1 MKWSIVAALLGA
13 CGGSS
18 VPNYEKRPCDESIRA
33 RAAGSYA
40 NQTEADAKKRQR
52 NYRESC
58 KTICTWHGEP
68 ECLEGVL
75 LDADAEGAYGVRAL
89 LRPLCDEGNKGACD
103 WLEAHRAEVAR
114 WDAYDGRRDEDSKAR
129 DLAERASAAA
139 RATAEAPARAAL
151 DAFAVQLKGESSGY
165 TVLRDE
171 MYSLD
176 GDYTAFALQL
186 KLGGK
191 YVLVC
196 AVADPSRI
204 KARLEGGGEL
214 MTVPPSTA
222 SYPGIFHLRLAF
234 EAGPTAATAPQ
245 VIVTSIGGPLGPVRC
260 IHLESRS

>member
-1 MKWSIVAALLGA
+1 MKRIVLAALVGA

-33 RAAGSYA
+33 RAAGTYA
-40 NQTEADAKKRQR
+40 NQTEADARKRQR
-52 NYRESC
+52 SYRESC

-89 LRPLCDEGNKGACD
+89 LRPLCEEGNKSACD

-114 WDAYDGRRDEDSKAR
+114 WDSYDGQRDADSKAR
-129 DLAERASAAA
+129 DEAERASATA

-151 DAFAVQLKGESSGY
+151 ESFAVQLKADSPGF

-171 MYSLD
+171 TYSLD
-176 GDYTAFALQL
+176 GDYTAFPLQL

-191 YVLVC
+191 YVVVC

-214 MTVPPSTA
+214 MIVPPATA
-222 SYPGIFHLRLAF
+222 SSPGVFQLRLAF
-234 EAGPTAATAPQ
+234 EAGPNAATAPQ
-245 VIVTSIGGPLGPVRC
+245 VIVQSIGGPLGPVRC
-260 IHLESRS
+260 IHLENRS